1 MSLKKI
7 KIIGVVVIFLLTVL
21 FHFLYDIFPN
31 VVFSIFFPV
40 NESIWEHMKLLYSGI
55 LVWGIIEYFI
65 LKSKNIKFNNF
76 GYQLFLTAF
85 SSILIYLIIFLP
97 IYNLIGEN
105 MVVSIGILILVII
118 LEQIFSYYLLKDKN
132 DKDILDKIS
141 IVLIIL
147 FYVVFAFLTYNPIKN
162 YIFYDTQDHVYGIPI
177 NKA

>member
-1 MSLKKI
+1 
-7 KIIGVVVIFLLTVL
+7 
-21 FHFLYDIFPN
+21 
-31 VVFSIFFPV
+31 
-40 NESIWEHMKLLYSGI
+40 WEHMKLLYSGI

-76 GYQLFLTAF
+76 GYQLFLTSF
-85 SSILIYLIIFLP
+85 SSILIYLIIFLT

>member
-1 MSLKKI
+1 
-7 KIIGVVVIFLLTVL
+7 
-21 FHFLYDIFPN
+21 
-31 VVFSIFFPV
+31 
-40 NESIWEHMKLLYSGI
+40 
-55 LVWGIIEYFI
+55 
-65 LKSKNIKFNNF
+65 
-76 GYQLFLTAF
+76 
-85 SSILIYLIIFLP
+85 
-97 IYNLIGEN
+97 

>member
-40 NESIWEHMKLLYSGI
+40 NESIWEHMKLLYSSI

-76 GYQLFLTAF
+76 GYQLFLTVF